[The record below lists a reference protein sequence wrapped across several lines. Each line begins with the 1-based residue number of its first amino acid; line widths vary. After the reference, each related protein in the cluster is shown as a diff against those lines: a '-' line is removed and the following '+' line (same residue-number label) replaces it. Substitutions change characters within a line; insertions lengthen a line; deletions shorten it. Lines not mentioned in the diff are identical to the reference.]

1 MNKGIKVME
10 EIERKSDNSQLSLL
24 NKRRRNPV
32 ANIPDADQSTNN
44 KKLKLDQSESGYA
57 VP

>member
-24 NKRRRNPV
+24 NKRRRNTV
-32 ANIPDADQSTNN
+32 ANIPDADQTSNN